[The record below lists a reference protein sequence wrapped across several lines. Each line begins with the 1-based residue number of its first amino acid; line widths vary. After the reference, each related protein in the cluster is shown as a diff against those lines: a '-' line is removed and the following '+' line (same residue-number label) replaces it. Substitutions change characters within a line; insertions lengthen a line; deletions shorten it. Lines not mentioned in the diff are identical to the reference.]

1 MGGLPSGS
9 DDSQYDLGDWGV
21 ASTGISGLANRNQTN
36 VQNALKAKVQG
47 SPTWGTASDALWGDM
62 TPAAGDGPLLTLL
75 KALGEAIGVTV
86 TTILGGTSGI
96 GNVITEHTEAIAT
109 LEEIAALNSSP
120 AYLADIQDMAT
131 CPRRD
136 CAVYGEELSAY
147 TDILAG
153 IQCPISTHYHYL
165 NTSVIRPEV
174 VVGSSQ
180 GTIYYTPVIVDRIG
194 SLKGIRWMVGPDY
207 LFSINYYEM
216 ALCALDISSGDVV
229 KLWGSGNIK
238 DGLPASSGDLNEA
251 YIEFDF
257 DPPQITTPGQV
268 LFVAHQQTAP
278 GGLQQPRRLAAAMAP
293 NAGRPDQILD
303 AATYLAEDYSQGI
316 PSSISFASLTREN
329 RFIPWGAVRVDTSET
344 L

>member
-1 MGGLPSGS
+1 MTDEWPQIFDRVGQVPGGAAGSKQLTEQDVQDRWAWVNKRNASDIAISMGGVDTGDDFDPWGS
-9 DDSQYDLGDWGV
+9 IA
-21 ASTGISGLANRNQTN
+21 ASF
-36 VQNALKAKVQG
+36 
-47 SPTWGTASDALWGDM
+47 TA
-62 TPAAGDGPLLTLL
+62 
-75 KALGEAIGVTV
+75 
-86 TTILGGTSGI
+86 
-96 GNVITEHTEAIAT
+96 HTEAIAT

-120 AYLADIQDMAT
+120 AYLADIQDMVT
-131 CPRRD
+131 VPRRD

-174 VVGSSQ
+174 VIGASQ

-194 SLKGIRWMVGPDY
+194 ALMGVRWMTGPDY
-207 LFSINYYEM
+207 LFSIDYYEM
-216 ALCALDISSGDVV
+216 ALCALDISSGDLV

-238 DGLPASSGDLNEA
+238 DGLPAGSGGLIEA

-257 DPPQITTPGQV
+257 DPAQITTPGQV

-303 AATYLAEDYSQGI
+303 AATYLADDYSQGI
-316 PSSISFASLTREN
+316 PSSIDFASLTREN
-329 RFIPWGAVRVDTSET
+329 RFIPWGAVRVDTSVT
-344 L
+344 T

>member
-1 MGGLPSGS
+1 MTETADWTPTFDRVSQIPGENSLKPPKNLAEQQAWINKRNAANIAVSMGGVDTG
-9 DDSQYDLGDWGV
+9 DDFDPW
-21 ASTGISGLANRNQTN
+21 ASISN
-36 VQNALKAKVQG
+36 
-47 SPTWGTASDALWGDM
+47 SW
-62 TPAAGDGPLLTLL
+62 
-75 KALGEAIGVTV
+75 
-86 TTILGGTSGI
+86 
-96 GNVITEHTEAIAT
+96 TEHTEAIAT

-120 AYLADIQDMAT
+120 AYLADIQDMVT
-131 CPRRD
+131 VPRRD

-153 IQCPISTHYHYL
+153 IQCPFTTHYHYL

-174 VVGSSQ
+174 VVGASK

-194 SLKGIRWMVGPDY
+194 ALMGIRWMTGPDY
-207 LFSINYYEM
+207 LFSIDYYEM
-216 ALCALDISSGDVV
+216 ALCALDLSSGNLV

-238 DGLPASSGDLNEA
+238 DGLPATSGGLIEA

-257 DPPQITTPGQV
+257 DPPQITTPGQI

-303 AATYLAEDYSQGI
+303 AATYLADNYTQGI

-329 RFIPWGAVRVDTSET
+329 RFIPWGAVRVDTSVAA
-344 L
+344 

>member
-1 MGGLPSGS
+1 MTQPDGTTP
-9 DDSQYDLGDWGV
+9 DSAANYSSLSAW
-21 ASTGISGLANRNQTN
+21 AAKTEEEWRTGITEPEEDRWTDIKTGLRDDVPDGWAM
-36 VQNALKAKVQG
+36 NAWYTQRF
-47 SPTWGTASDALWGDM
+47 
-62 TPAAGDGPLLTLL
+62 
-75 KALGEAIGVTV
+75 
-86 TTILGGTSGI
+86 
-96 GNVITEHTEAIAT
+96 TEHTEAIAT

-136 CAVYGEELSAY
+136 CAVYGEELVPY

-153 IQCPISTHYHYL
+153 IQCPFSTHYHYL

-174 VVGSSQ
+174 VIGSSQ

-194 SLKGIRWMVGPDY
+194 ALIGIRWMTGPDY
-207 LFSINYYEM
+207 LFSIDYYEM
-216 ALCALDISSGDVV
+216 ALCALDVGSGNIV

-238 DGLPASSGDLNEA
+238 DGLPSDPGGLIEA

-257 DPPQITTPGQV
+257 DPPQVTTPGQI

-278 GGLQQPRRLAAAMAP
+278 GGLQQPRRIAAAMAP

-303 AATYLAEDYSQGI
+303 AATYLAEDYTQGI
-316 PSSISFASLTREN
+316 PSSIAFDDLTREN
-329 RFIPWGAVRVDTSET
+329 RFIPWGAIRVDTSAT
-344 L
+344 LEDGS